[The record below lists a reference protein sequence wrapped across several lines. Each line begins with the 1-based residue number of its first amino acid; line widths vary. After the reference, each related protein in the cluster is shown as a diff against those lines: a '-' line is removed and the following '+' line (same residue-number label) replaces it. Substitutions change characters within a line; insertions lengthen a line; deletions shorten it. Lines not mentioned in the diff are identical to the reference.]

1 MGPRTSH
8 LVTNPML
15 KLQQACITSPT
26 PWALQ
31 VLVNIYISIYMQQC
45 PFVVFANII
54 VATIA
59 MKTIGKLQVMA
70 IIHSTFSLPNHQ
82 VTMA

>member
-1 MGPRTSH
+1 
-8 LVTNPML
+8 
-15 KLQQACITSPT
+15 
-26 PWALQ
+26 
-31 VLVNIYISIYMQQC
+31 MQQC